1 MKTSQVEKLEL
12 QLVAEEKELKQHLL
26 RVLTDAAESGSNIF
40 TNSEFN
46 PSILP
51 VHLFR
56 SDAENLLNR
65 GPGSASGLRE
75 LVGLQSR
82 EVDRGYLPGGL
93 SREREH

>member
-46 PSILP
+46 PSSLP

-65 GPGSASGLRE
+65 ARECLR
-75 LVGLQSR
+75 LRDVVGLQTE

-93 SREREH
+93 SREREQ